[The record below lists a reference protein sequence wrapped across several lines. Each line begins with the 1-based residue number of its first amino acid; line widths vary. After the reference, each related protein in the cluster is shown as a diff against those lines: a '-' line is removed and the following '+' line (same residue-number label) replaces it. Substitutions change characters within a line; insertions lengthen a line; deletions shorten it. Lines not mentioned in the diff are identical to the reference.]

1 MIRVALRGLA
11 ERRFRSVLTALA
23 IVLGVAMVS
32 GAFVLSDTMKQGAD
46 SLSTAS
52 YKGTDAV
59 VEARTAFDVDATDG
73 GTAPT
78 IPAGLLDRVRHVPEV
93 GVAVGDVTDLN
104 TRIVGEDG
112 KVVGTGP
119 YFGVGYDSR
128 TPGAQ
133 RLSPF
138 RLQSGRFAR
147 TADEVVVDAGTA
159 KKQGWEV
166 GDRAEVQAG
175 GPARSFRISGIA
187 TFGAV
192 KSIGT
197 ATFTVFDLGAA
208 QRLLGR
214 DQAYD
219 GILVAAKPGV
229 SKSQLRTALAGA
241 IPPSARV
248 TSAEKQDRYTLDGL
262 KEFVSV
268 LKTILLAFGGIAIFV
283 GAFTIFNTLSIT
295 VAQRSRELA
304 LLRTIG
310 SSRRQVLGSVVLEA
324 LVIGLLASAV
334 GVFAGYG
341 LGQGLSSVMASL
353 GLDLPQTDPVF
364 GTRTIVVSL
373 LVGVLVTVLAGL
385 GPAMR
390 ATRVSPVTVLREGAE
405 IPASRLGRRLPRI
418 AMGML
423 ALAGLLLAV
432 GMFAGGLETGAR
444 FAAIVPGCLL
454 LFIGVALVS
463 PRLARPLASLLGRPA
478 ARLGGSAG
486 ALARGNAMRNP
497 GRTAGTA
504 AALMIG
510 IALVVFVTVLAQGLK
525 TSATDSLG
533 KQIQSD
539 YVVANQDGWSP
550 IEPAAARAVAGAPGV
565 EETSS
570 VTGEQARAFGS
581 TIGLNGIDPATFG
594 RVYRYDWK
602 DGSDATLAGL
612 GANGAIV
619 DKAFAADH
627 RLKVGSPFMVTA
639 AQGTRLRLVVRGIEV
654 PPKLDVLSMGEVTVS
669 SATFART
676 FPTRQNRVTFVNV
689 DGGTG
694 TSAEQALARRLAA
707 FPDVEV
713 RTAAEYADAQVS
725 WINDMLGIL
734 YVMLALAV
742 IVSLFGIVNTLVL
755 SVFERTRELGM
766 LRAIGMTRRQVRRM
780 IRHESVITAL
790 IGAALGI
797 AVGLF
802 LAALVTGALSS
813 EGLEFAVPV
822 GSLIAFVV
830 VAIIA
835 GMLAAILPARRAA
848 RLDPLAALQYE

>member
-23 IVLGVAMVS
+23 IVIGVAMVS

-46 SLSTAS
+46 SLSSAS

-59 VEARTAFDVDATDG
+59 VEARTAFEVDRVEN

-78 IPAGLLDRVRHVPEV
+78 VPAALLQRVRQVPEV
-93 GVAVGDVTDLN
+93 GVAVGDVTDVN

-119 YFGVGYDSR
+119 YFGVGYDAR
-128 TPGAQ
+128 AAGAQ

-138 RLQSGRFAR
+138 RLTSGRFAR
-147 TADEVVVDAGTA
+147 SGDEVVVDAGTA
-159 KKQGWEV
+159 KKQGWSV

-175 GPARSFRISGIA
+175 GPARWFRISGIA

-197 ATFTVFDLGAA
+197 ATFTVFDLDTA

-214 DQAYD
+214 ADGYD
-219 GILVAAKPGV
+219 GILVGAKPGV
-229 SKSQLRTALAGA
+229 SEAELRSALTGA

-248 TSAEKQDRYTLDGL
+248 TSAAAQDRFTLDGL
-262 KEFVSV
+262 KEFVSI

-324 LVIGLLASAV
+324 LAIGLLASVV

-353 GLDLPQTDPVF
+353 GLDLPQTDAVF
-364 GTRTIVVSL
+364 ATRTIVVSL

-405 IPASRLGRRLPRI
+405 IPASRLGRRMPRI
-418 AMGML
+418 AVGML
-423 ALAGLLLAV
+423 ALAGLLLGV
-432 GMFAGGLETGAR
+432 GMFAGGLESGAR

-454 LFIGVALVS
+454 LFVGVALVS
-463 PRLARPLASLLGRPA
+463 PRLTRPLASVLGRPA

-525 TSATDSLG
+525 TSATGEIG

-539 YVVANQDGWSP
+539 YVVANADGWSP
-550 IEPAAARAVAGAPGV
+550 IQPAAARSLAGAPGV
-565 EETSS
+565 KETSS
-570 VTGEQARAFGS
+570 MTGEQAQAFGS
-581 TIGLNGIDPATFG
+581 TIAVNGIDPATIG
-594 RVYRYDWK
+594 KVYRYDWEA
-602 DGSDATLAGL
+602 GSDAALARL
-612 GANGAIV
+612 GENGAIV
-619 DKAFAADH
+619 AKAFAADH
-627 RLKVGSPFMVTA
+627 GLKVGSRFTVTA
-639 AQGTRLRLVVRGIEV
+639 AQGKRLGLVVRGIEV

-669 SATFART
+669 ASAFGRT
-676 FPTRQNRVTFVNV
+676 FPTRENRLTLVNMA
-689 DGGTG
+689 GGTG
-694 TSAEQALARRLAA
+694 AGAEKALSQRLAA

-725 WINDMLGIL
+725 WIDDMLGIL
-734 YVMLALAV
+734 FVMLALAV

-780 IRHESVITAL
+780 VRHESIITAL
-790 IGAALGI
+790 IGAVLGI

-802 LAALVTGALSS
+802 LAALVTGALSD

-822 GSLIAFVV
+822 GSLVAFVL
-830 VAIIA
+830 VAVIA